1 MALILTMAALIFLMA
16 APSGRWTDVITLG
29 LLGGALFAS
38 LRAAGAPERLRIACA
53 VLVGLAIL
61 AAIGQ
66 AFAVEEVKNAY
77 MRGASLLFVLLAT
90 PAIVLGLVKQIK
102 VNRQVTVHTMMGVLC
117 IYLLM
122 SMAFAESFALIQVLG
137 GEPFFRTGQ
146 GAEDLSNYLYF
157 SITTITTAGLGD
169 FSPAGDLGR
178 SLTAAEAL
186 IGQIYLVTVVA
197 VIVGNLGRRRSDGG
211 DDSDRPAA

>member
-1 MALILTMAALIFLMA
+1 MI
-16 APSGRWTDVITLG
+16 
-29 LLGGALFAS
+29 
-38 LRAAGAPERLRIACA
+38 
-53 VLVGLAIL
+53 GLAIL
-61 AAIGQ
+61 VAIGQ
-66 AFAVEEVKNAY
+66 ALASEEIKDAY

-90 PAIVLGLVKQIK
+90 PAIVLGLVRQIK
-102 VNRQVTVHTMMGVLC
+102 VSRQVTVHTMMGVLC

-122 SMAFAESFALIQVLG
+122 SMAFAESFALIQVIG

-169 FSPAGDLGR
+169 FSPAGDVGR

-197 VIVGNLGRRRSDGG
+197 VIVGNLGRRRPDGG